1 MIAFF
6 FWYGV
11 VCAGCVV
18 VLVASVLLTL
28 AEGCVRQR
36 LANRRRARS
45 IYRLADRID
54 AHTREWP
61 AHDAEQARARQRAE
75 LRQRQAA
82 DLEEW
87 RRELGWTK
95 R

>member
-11 VCAGCVV
+11 VCAGCLC
-18 VLVASVLLTL
+18 VLVGSVLLTL

-36 LANRRRARS
+36 LRDRAAQREQ
-45 IYRLADRID
+45 RQWP
-54 AHTREWP
+54 TR
-61 AHDAEQARARQRAE
+61 DAEQARARQRAE